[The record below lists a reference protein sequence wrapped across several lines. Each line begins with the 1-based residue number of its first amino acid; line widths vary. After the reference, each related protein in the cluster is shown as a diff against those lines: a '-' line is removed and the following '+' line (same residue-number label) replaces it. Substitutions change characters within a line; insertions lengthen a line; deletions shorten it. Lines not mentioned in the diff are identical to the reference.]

1 MFDFLNT
8 LSSENIQ
15 HRVFVDEN
23 TNKPKKFKDLDQKR
37 FPYKI
42 VGKVEPPKIFYKE
55 GLLSADECEYLV
67 WLAQTESNWPVNT
80 IHPFWSERNIGLLT
94 IIPKHKY
101 QSIETI
107 KLVLSVHQKIK
118 EFVSKSFNVECYAD
132 QIGIVRWPPNSFQ
145 MVHVDEVPEL
155 SRVAGCVVYL
165 NDDYEGG
172 HTFYPYYDRENTPKT
187 GAIFTH
193 DPNHSHLHG
202 VTRISGKTRYTISS
216 TWSIKEEHSQYE
228 AELSKM
234 KSYLESHGQQELPV
248 DKKC

>member
-8 LSSENIQ
+8 LSPENIQ
-15 HRVFVDEN
+15 HRVFVDEK

-42 VGKVEPPKIFYKE
+42 VEKVEPPKIFYKE

-80 IHPFWSERNIGLLT
+80 THPFWSERNIGLLT

-216 TWSIKEEHSQYE
+216 TWSIKEEHPRYE

-234 KSYLESHGQQELPV
+234 KSYLEAMGQQELPA
-248 DKKC
+248 DRRC